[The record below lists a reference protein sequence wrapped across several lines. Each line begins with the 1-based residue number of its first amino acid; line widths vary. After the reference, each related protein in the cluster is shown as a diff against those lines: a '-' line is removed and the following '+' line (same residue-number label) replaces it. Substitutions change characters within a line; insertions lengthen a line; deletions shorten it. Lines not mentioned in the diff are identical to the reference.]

1 MWDVIVYPFLE
12 LLMLLLFCHGIK
24 RRTLHFKSLL
34 LAIVVL
40 LLYIQLRY
48 YLISS
53 YDALILLFRIL
64 FFSVFCKTLFV
75 LSWKNG
81 AFLSACLSLF
91 LHAVIVLYYNLPLI
105 SGLVHQW
112 PLGDFL
118 VINILRAGLVLWLS
132 RYTPEVAHARISL
145 TEWLLVFVSY
155 LGYWFDLRKYIATT
169 AAQATPLEISI
180 VLFMYC
186 MATTVSVIAAL
197 WHIVSSQRQGAVQ
210 HMEEALQQQY
220 FIWNQKTER
229 DAAISRMYHDLKRQ
243 INLIG
248 NLETEAARELTQ
260 TLRES
265 IEDFASIPDTG
276 SAILNTLLGEKTQ
289 QCKEKHIAFSCVT
302 QFQTLAPLQG
312 IDICAIVG
320 NALDNAIEACERM
333 PEDANR
339 EIELRILQTDAFL
352 AFKVENTYEGILK
365 KEHGRILSS
374 KVDADNH
381 GIGLDS
387 IRYSTEKYGG
397 EIKINTTPERF
408 TLKVVIPTE

>member
-12 LLMLLLFCHGIK
+12 LLMLLLFCHGVK
-24 RRTLHFKSLL
+24 RRELGFRSFL
-34 LAIVVL
+34 LALGVL
-40 LLYIQLRY
+40 LLYIQIRY

-53 YDALILLFRIL
+53 YDALILVFRIV
-64 FFSVFCKTLFV
+64 FFTVFCRIFFT
-75 LSWKNG
+75 LSWKNSV
-81 AFLSACLSLF
+81 FISACLSLF

-105 SGLVHQW
+105 SGFVHQW
-112 PLGDFL
+112 APGDFIA
-118 VINILRAGLVLWLS
+118 INILRAGLVLWLS
-132 RYTPEVAHARISL
+132 RSIPEVAHARIGL

-155 LGYWFDLRKYIATT
+155 LGYCFDLRKYIEAT
-169 AAQATPLEISI
+169 ADQATPLEVSF

-186 MATTVSVIAAL
+186 MATTISVIAAL
-197 WHIVSSQRQGAVQ
+197 WHIVSAQRQGAVQ
-210 HMEEALQQQY
+210 HMEKVLQQQY
-220 FIWNQKTER
+220 FEWNQKTER

-248 NLETEAARELTQ
+248 NLENDAARELTQ
-260 TLRES
+260 TLRECV
-265 IEDFASIPDTG
+265 EDFTSIPDTG

-289 QCKEKHIAFSCVT
+289 QCKEKHITFSCVT

-312 IDICAIVG
+312 MDICAIVG

-333 PEDANR
+333 PEDAKR
-339 EIELRILQTDAFL
+339 EINLRILQTDAFL
-352 AFKVENTYEGILK
+352 AFKVENTFAGVLK
-365 KEHGRILSS
+365 KERGKIISS

-397 EIKINTTPERF
+397 EMNIETSSERF
-408 TLKVVIPTE
+408 TLKVIIPTT